1 MPLDYNQF
9 AEKIKAKYP
18 QYKDVDNLE
27 LTKKMIAKYP
37 EYKNQVTLDVPK
49 KKESTSKDSHFY
61 SKALKEV
68 GLSDIDQ
75 PKKQKASVSSGSK
88 PVKEKQSDIYTGYP
102 GKETKKY
109 RLDNSTGKPVWME
122 YSNTT
127 FKGGKQI
134 ENFDKTITDP
144 ARVAS
149 LNKHF
154 GVKASASKE
163 EEVFVGYPGKE
174 LNEYR
179 VRDGEW
185 QRRLPK
191 ATTWEPLHKKET
203 VETLNYYFGKK
214 VDYNAAKA
222 KYSGVTE
229 GIEQV
234 KQKELSDNLKLIN
247 SKIIGKEEEDVVPL
261 LKNSFPGFKFIE
273 SGAMADQMEVIAPNG
288 EKTIISLDNWT
299 HDDDLNQALLLQ
311 DFIRANSNK
320 ELVDATTKM
329 LGTEATLKRFDPQPV
344 DIKIRLG
351 EGEGDVQNLLDIE
364 GSYGSTA
371 QPNTDIVTATQ
382 KAKEARA
389 EYFQKSKENFVDT
402 KDRMKYALRTG
413 STIDDKAAVAA
424 YANLEMDKSVIDSS
438 NNYMND
444 ISDAGKDLKKQY
456 DDLNEYSENIKAKY
470 ENGEI
475 TLDQLNNEYI
485 PQINKIADG
494 LESKRKNIQSSVGD
508 IYTFNNQIKEAAAS
522 NLIIKES
529 TGSFGGG
536 LAYNFSKGLTD
547 VLRLGAG
554 LMGADS
560 ENTKRA
566 QEDFIRTVIGSGT
579 TAEYMASEDRSDLTK
594 VLFSLSQTAG
604 NIVGSG
610 GLGGAASKIGASKLG
625 VSAAEFSPFYATSY
639 YELKDQF
646 DAPEFKDVS
655 DGEKVLMSTLYGFA
669 VGALEKF
676 GVSKSLSKS
685 PLGQNFTNMII
696 KNTFKDLPKD
706 AGKEMIELA
715 IENNIKK
722 KLAATGVNTV
732 GAMFTEL
739 STEATQE
746 GFGIGLKEAYDAVKG
761 KDYFKSGTAWD
772 ITGQILEAGYLGAIG
787 GGIMHTAPASLD
799 LIKNA
804 KKINNIDQLKLMEM
818 TLADADMRSAIFTDI
833 KSKIATGELSK
844 AEGQEQI
851 SAIKQASGIF
861 SKLPDNLSDEQKM
874 TSVNLLTE
882 RTLLQEKIE
891 GKDEA
896 LVSAQKERIN
906 AINEELK
913 TISQNATKENNVE
926 QQKDTTEGSKVEY
939 QGADQGQQE
948 VGTTEGTVGQ
958 TTQQKADTGDSTVAS
973 RSVKE
978 LGTKATQEV
987 NTYIAELGSNER
999 IGGTVD
1005 SVMAK
1010 MNNAEYINDSEIN
1023 STIDTIFSE
1032 VESINN
1038 DANYSDETKKALS
1051 DKLMNIAEQ
1060 LDNYEFRTKTE
1071 TIAVTQRG
1079 TAPVAGQAPTTKISA
1094 EKFFEGQQAEV
1105 NGVPATFKSNKGR
1118 TEAVMDN
1125 GETVV
1130 LDTPTMKIN
1139 EGDFEFDDAGALT
1152 AVTVTDRFGTTAKFT
1167 GDIAM
1172 DLAIKQRENEIGTVE
1187 QADFDTVYKEV
1198 ETKYVK
1204 ETSKSKEATNSE
1216 KVATLRAQEQQ
1227 ELNEAIPNIEEYRV
1241 NGEIDKESMP
1251 ADVLAKY
1258 NEIYDKYDAKIT
1270 PLLPATKTAT
1280 TTKVEKAKPT
1290 VAEKEVVA
1298 EVKPAAK
1305 TIEQEVEEIGQ
1316 LVEGSDIEIDRIA
1329 NTISDKRMAKVVAR
1343 SAKALSRIAPGVK
1356 FKIHATDAEYRLAVD
1371 ESTEGASSNG
1381 TFDPATNTVHVN
1393 LENANNRTVAH
1404 EVFHAILL
1412 NKVRT
1417 NKDATAVTNKMIEAI
1432 SSKLDGNSDLKKYL
1446 DDFASNYEENIQSE
1460 EKLSELVGILAENY
1474 MNAPTSVKDVIYR
1487 WIDRLAKMF
1496 GLDPFKRN
1504 EVYDMLN
1511 TIARKTAKG
1520 KVIKES
1526 EVKVIPSI
1534 TDKNGNLKPPSK
1546 KSVENLKNRKQNIV
1560 NDTKANVSEGNIV
1573 STRLPK
1579 SNDVHS
1585 NNEYIVSISDLEKI
1599 ASKDAGAEAQYIKIA
1614 KEISGYNISKIK
1626 NVENIKDAKKVISEF
1641 KESVKLNLKWLH
1653 DSFGNDVRDIS
1664 KLWYDGANKICNNIS
1679 SNYNYSLEQ
1688 VSGVMAV
1695 LSPQMD
1701 WFRNLSLGERVIDI
1715 YSKQQDSVFDD
1726 KMINYVNTATSG
1738 TGKNKVPL
1746 FKEAKDIVSRVKGKK
1761 LSELNKKDKAYFIRV
1776 FDEVYNPREYNN
1788 ISPNGE
1794 VNGLVRKSDGTPG
1807 ACGWGA
1813 FPTIE
1818 KSISILQDGSI
1829 ENISSNLGNMH
1840 KVRNFFNNI
1849 SNPNDV
1855 NAVTID
1861 THAVAAALLLP
1872 LSGSSTQVLYN
1883 FGGAGNVNTGMNG
1896 TYPVYADAYREL
1908 AKELNLLPRE
1918 VQSITWEAV
1927 RGLFKATFKSNKSNE
1942 ANVNKIWDDYSSG
1955 LLSLDEAHSRIES
1968 IAGGISKPV
1977 WYEYMADDNVKSLDK
1992 NSAGL
1997 DQANLDNEEKTDTTK
2012 RKQKP
2017 VAGNKLFNE
2026 PLKDASTIAD
2036 RYAKKSGITMQ
2047 EVIPVTSLDKEN
2059 SKAISDEFEKMKDDP
2074 TNPEVSAAYNKMAEE
2089 TIAQYKEIV
2098 KDGYF
2103 VEINNEEPYSSSE
2116 DMIKD
2121 LKENKRFKV
2130 FSTESGFGDTGITE
2144 KQRSENPLLK
2154 DSGFKD
2160 VNGETLLVN
2169 DVFRFV
2175 HDFFGHAKFGNSFG
2189 PIGEENAWMIHSV
2202 MYSPLARR
2210 AMTSETRGQN
2220 SYVNFSGVN
2229 EEAFRLRDKARALRQ
2244 EGKIEQANKLVEKVY
2259 DIMKFADQKVGLM
2272 PEWVSGTGN
2281 IDGAVKVRKQKP
2293 SNINAVIKLCKENGF
2308 SNEAITKYLKGKGFS
2323 DEQINNSL
2331 APYIAKENAKNDFN
2345 IEYSRLIDEGAT
2357 EENAFNEAM
2366 DNVVYKMDDDILRE
2380 EVARELMKS
2389 YGKKIKSA
2397 PRAEKIIGK
2406 AKPIT
2411 ITTNDVKGLND
2422 IIKREAKAAK
2432 DKKKQIDEVIATIAA
2447 QVKDLVTKGSISIRQ
2462 MSAIINALK
2471 NTNFDNQVMV
2481 DRFMDYVLKVVSNAD
2496 YIERVNK
2503 GLNFKKAIKRNLN
2516 GKANPFVS
2524 VAKSFTELNPK
2535 WVVDINKYNEISELV
2550 FNSVKPTRITKDAVN
2565 FKKEADIEVIAKYIA
2580 EEQEN
2585 HLKIYE
2591 ANVRD
2596 RYERITEEKSEGKT
2610 IEEMNNILLNLKD
2623 KKDYSSQIAAELKEK
2638 LDEYKKMV
2646 TNDDLAE
2653 VKAAVN
2659 VDLNLIDNKM
2669 AISILD
2675 ALDTYFANGSN
2686 ASLKAIMATYGGIVA
2701 VNEFNGKAKALRMLG
2716 SKKIGRVQNEQ
2727 FTNINMLSKRL
2738 FRGQNAGQAFL
2749 EAIGFNNLVQGS
2761 NRAERQSVN
2770 KQNEYTKKFKNV
2782 KNFNTAEN
2790 IFERNVIAW
2799 LRRRDVNANEQDSF
2813 NKRLKLLKDSVDVLR
2828 KSGTATEIAKADLY
2842 EKVFKKLGLYDDNV
2856 SIENVLGKSEKFNI
2870 DAVDFVTEMW
2880 SDIYPQLSD
2889 TSLGVYNTMLAND
2902 INYTPDKFTN
2912 LDSSI
2917 PSEFDVESSGFMSFN
2932 SNYTLDKNSAGVLM
2946 ETTRPSKLPTNMYID
2961 LDFDRNMFRSYK
2973 LALNDMY
2980 TAEAIR
2986 HTNAFL
2992 KSDKFAEIIPTAE
3005 DRRIVASA
3013 IQGYVSAK
3021 KGKKYIERSEMNF
3034 FNSFLDA
3041 LGGFGAARALAG
3053 FSQFA
3058 NQWATANVFTLINA
3072 GEYMRPLDF
3081 RNKDVLS
3088 MIANSGLPISN
3099 VGIEALT
3106 TIENADKE
3114 LEKAGIVA
3122 TVGGVVDKYTLSYLK
3137 KSNAFL
3143 LKQLLAN
3150 PDRFARVQ
3158 AFAAYYRKS
3167 MAQQGLKADF
3177 KAPMNEKAAKYAQ
3190 SMIDANMD
3198 VSDTEMRGQF
3208 FKSKN
3213 AYVKIIKQVFFPF
3226 STFSM
3231 NQRNRVWSDA
3241 AVLVNP
3247 ANEQER
3253 ITALRSLAAFS
3264 AEFFTYNAIRYGAGL
3279 LIIRG
3284 AVAALG
3290 LDDEE
3295 EEEKIIKKYEENLM
3309 KSIKSSSIT
3318 DVLSP
3323 TPVLDEAT
3331 LSVMNKM
3338 MPMFG
3343 IGTPTEEEFQKYI
3356 DGINEERIY
3365 KGKEKLTE
3373 DEVALKK
3380 DKFML
3385 DEQFQFYIDNEKS
3398 TGMLGIQFSKI
3409 QELYDI
3415 VDAYYTGK
3423 YSRERFA
3430 GGGYEEVSLSD
3441 DAKESLKYIALLKL
3455 EGTLLG
3461 PRETDQI
3468 ANRMF
3473 KIVKDTKTL
3482 TEAQKSKYDVIKKD
3496 YEIDPYK
3503 LSLIKT
3509 TMKTENVLKEIEYI
3523 ESTGGLT
3530 EKQSKEYAKLRAFG
3544 AIDGWGLDDIRK
3556 GKTAKQIIASRQ

>member
-1 MPLDYNQF
+1 MPNNIPPPEEVLGKSN
-9 AEKIKAKYP
+9 KIPPPSKVLGP
-18 QYKDVDNLE
+18 
-27 LTKKMIAKYP
+27 
-37 EYKNQVTLDVPK
+37 PK
-49 KKESTSKDSHFY
+49 KKKSPSKGSQFY
-61 SKALKEV
+61 SKALEEV
-68 GLSDIDQ
+68 GLSAIDR
-75 PKKQKASVSSGSK
+75 PEKQKASVFSPSNIKELAKSDEQKFTETQRKLKSQINELEVEQELSDTEMAQILKWSEEDVKRAKQGVPSKNVVAKPANIDPKSTDTYRNMMSGALGMSINQMKAYKDIESKKYTDSKSRVDDLKSKVKYYDNVDTQERLKNKGYDIDINGDLNDEKTKSALNKENAKWKAFKIEEAKKNDVFDKIDENIDLNLISNTEEYVVDQLRKKFSGSGFVFEESGMGNYLT
-88 PVKEKQSDIYTGYP
+88 VKFIPHDGDIKTLELG
-102 GKETKKY
+102 E
-109 RLDNSTGKPVWME
+109 S
-122 YSNTT
+122 
-127 FKGGKQI
+127 KQI
-134 ENFDKTITDP
+134 EIP
-144 ARVAS
+144 LGGRGS
-149 LNKHF
+149 LSIAKEGNYSDGLSEDNAKKLRDF
-154 GVKASASKE
+154 MKGAYMTNAEWRKFSPTE
-163 EEVFVGYPGKE
+163 EEIKNGRGDSLSHLTWMLKSTNLMAKNPAKYGKE
-174 LNEYR
+174 LIG
-179 VRDGEW
+179 DD
-185 QRRLPK
+185 Q
-191 ATTWEPLHKKET
+191 
-203 VETLNYYFGKK
+203 VENVLER
-214 VDYNAAKA
+214 A
-222 KYSGVTE
+222 
-229 GIEQV
+229 
-234 KQKELSDNLKLIN
+234 
-247 SKIIGKEEEDVVPL
+247 
-261 LKNSFPGFKFIE
+261 SF
-273 SGAMADQMEVIAPNG
+273 
-288 EKTIISLDNWT
+288 
-299 HDDDLNQALLLQ
+299 
-311 DFIRANSNK
+311 
-320 ELVDATTKM
+320 
-329 LGTEATLKRFDPQPV
+329 
-344 DIKIRLG
+344 DIKDEYKWL
-351 EGEGDVQNLLDIE
+351 EGE
-364 GSYGSTA
+364 
-371 QPNTDIVTATQ
+371 
-382 KAKEARA
+382 
-389 EYFQKSKENFVDT
+389 
-402 KDRMKYALRTG
+402 
-413 STIDDKAAVAA
+413 
-424 YANLEMDKSVIDSS
+424 YANLKKQIDTYNQNPTDAGRVTINNRMHELAVKEYKLNEKANEISEVDKNWNKITGAYALEQSKKGTFGGYVWSGIVSGLSLKSVQKMMVGLSMDVGVSL
-438 NNYMND
+438 M
-444 ISDAGKDLKKQY
+444 DAENLTDASTYQMYKD
-456 DDLNEYSENIKAKY
+456 
-470 ENGEI
+470 
-475 TLDQLNNEYI
+475 
-485 PQINKIADG
+485 
-494 LESKRKNIQSSVGD
+494 
-508 IYTFNNQIKEAAAS
+508 
-522 NLIIKES
+522 
-529 TGSFGGG
+529 GG
-536 LAYNFSKGLTD
+536 L
-547 VLRLGAG
+547 
-554 LMGADS
+554 
-560 ENTKRA
+560 
-566 QEDFIRTVIGSGT
+566 
-579 TAEYMASEDRSDLTK
+579 SDDDIK
-594 VLFSLSQTAG
+594 
-604 NIVGSG
+604 
-610 GLGGAASKIGASKLG
+610 
-625 VSAAEFSPFYATSY
+625 
-639 YELKDQF
+639 
-646 DAPEFKDVS
+646 
-655 DGEKVLMSTLYGFA
+655 EKVLAEAKRFIMPRLDEAYTSIATLGTTTEEYKKSPDRSLFENVIAGLAESAGTQMSGLGSLGFFANAYDSMQTQMLGKEFDGLTQSEKMLIAVPYGLV
-669 VGALEKF
+669 VGALEEF
-676 GVSKSLSKS
+676 GYNASTGFSKSGLFNKLVNKIIRKS
-685 PLGQNFTNMII
+685 LT
-696 KNTFKDLPKD
+696 DLPKD
-706 AGKEMIELA
+706 ATIGEIKREINKNVGTLVKSGAIKIAAGSITEGNVEGLQGLTETSTKFLVNELYDKELFQNVPDISTKDGLIEAVGMASEDAALGALGGLIMGGGA
-715 IENNIKK
+715 ISTTTYKQAKFNETSDYKFDHFYGTLMDDNLRKSIKYNTK
-722 KLAATGVNTV
+722 IKLKNGEITESQAKEELESIDRNAGILRSIP
-732 GAMFTEL
+732 TEL
-739 STEATQE
+739 SLRDKKDSFNLIIERNRLEQE
-746 GFGIGLKEAYDAVKG
+746 IDG
-761 KDYFKSGTAWD
+761 KDA
-772 ITGQILEAGYLGAIG
+772 A
-787 GGIMHTAPASLD
+787 
-799 LIKNA
+799 LIVKQKARISEINSELN
-804 KKINNIDQLKLMEM
+804 KISE
-818 TLADADMRSAIFTDI
+818 
-833 KSKIATGELSK
+833 
-844 AEGQEQI
+844 
-851 SAIKQASGIF
+851 
-861 SKLPDNLSDEQKM
+861 
-874 TSVNLLTE
+874 
-882 RTLLQEKIE
+882 
-891 GKDEA
+891 
-896 LVSAQKERIN
+896 
-906 AINEELK
+906 
-913 TISQNATKENNVE
+913 NATKENNVE

-939 QGADQGQQE
+939 QGAVKGQQE

-973 RSVKE
+973 EVQQEEVK
-978 LGTKATQEV
+978 
-987 NTYIAELGSNER
+987 
-999 IGGTVD
+999 
-1005 SVMAK
+1005 
-1010 MNNAEYINDSEIN
+1010 
-1023 STIDTIFSE
+1023 
-1032 VESINN
+1032 
-1038 DANYSDETKKALS
+1038 
-1051 DKLMNIAEQ
+1051 
-1060 LDNYEFRTKTE
+1060 
-1071 TIAVTQRG
+1071 
-1079 TAPVAGQAPTTKISA
+1079 
-1094 EKFFEGQQAEV
+1094 
-1105 NGVPATFKSNKGR
+1105 
-1118 TEAVMDN
+1118 
-1125 GETVV
+1125 
-1130 LDTPTMKIN
+1130 
-1139 EGDFEFDDAGALT
+1139 
-1152 AVTVTDRFGTTAKFT
+1152 
-1167 GDIAM
+1167 
-1172 DLAIKQRENEIGTVE
+1172 
-1187 QADFDTVYKEV
+1187 
-1198 ETKYVK
+1198 
-1204 ETSKSKEATNSE
+1204 
-1216 KVATLRAQEQQ
+1216 TLRAQEQQ
-1227 ELNEAIPNIEEYRV
+1227 ELNEAIPNIEEYIV
-1241 NGEIDKESMP
+1241 NGEINKESMP

-1270 PLLPATKTAT
+1270 PLLPATETAATQVEQVTPTQEKTFEVHVGGIESGFTESAESKDKSPGDIRNEIESAPEDYGVIVTKGTTNGAT
-1280 TTKVEKAKPT
+1280 ENDTFVVAYSKIGGDRQRITEKNGGRSGWVSASVKISENATEQEIAEAKAAATAKMNAILPNIKGGKFVLSSVDAST
-1290 VAEKEVVA
+1290 SVTIGEAKTGKAVAEQEVVA

-1305 TIEQEVEEIGQ
+1305 TVEQEVEEIGQ

-1496 GLDPFKRN
+1496 GLDPFQRN

-1526 EVKVIPSI
+1526 DVKIIESV
-1534 TDKNGNLKPPSK
+1534 DNGTIFESEYVNTNGTVVNT
-1546 KSVENLKNRKQNIV
+1546 KSVRKSKLVNTVVNKSDIIDPNDLEGKPLEIVYYDNFTSSPYELKNRVSGSTVKRKGEGGPGYSYRDEIRSKNIIAAFTTVTKGLNLIQGVRSRNEIAGEPAVVGVALQNKETGHLGNKTTARDFYSPVDGQIAQAV
-1560 NDTKANVSEGNIV
+1560 NDGLLSEQEAVKMLKGAVVAYESTKKGQDPKSSLGFTSNDFNSLNEFFDKIYNISFERRGTFNAIAVPSKPSLKITSATKPYVVTWLNAGIPTLNEYYEETTEQYTKEAEAHDIVKYLDPKLDVIGIDSSVNVSE
-1573 STRLPK
+1573 
-1579 SNDVHS
+1579 
-1585 NNEYIVSISDLEKI
+1585 
-1599 ASKDAGAEAQYIKIA
+1599 
-1614 KEISGYNISKIK
+1614 KEI
-1626 NVENIKDAKKVISEF
+1626 
-1641 KESVKLNLKWLH
+1641 
-1653 DSFGNDVRDIS
+1653 
-1664 KLWYDGANKICNNIS
+1664 
-1679 SNYNYSLEQ
+1679 
-1688 VSGVMAV
+1688 
-1695 LSPQMD
+1695 
-1701 WFRNLSLGERVIDI
+1701 ER
-1715 YSKQQDSVFDD
+1715 
-1726 KMINYVNTATSG
+1726 
-1738 TGKNKVPL
+1738 
-1746 FKEAKDIVSRVKGKK
+1746 AKDMGVEI
-1761 LSELNKKDKAYFIRV
+1761 
-1776 FDEVYNPREYNN
+1776 
-1788 ISPNGE
+1788 
-1794 VNGLVRKSDGTPG
+1794 
-1807 ACGWGA
+1807 
-1813 FPTIE
+1813 
-1818 KSISILQDGSI
+1818 
-1829 ENISSNLGNMH
+1829 
-1840 KVRNFFNNI
+1840 
-1849 SNPNDV
+1849 
-1855 NAVTID
+1855 VTID
-1861 THAVAAALLLP
+1861 DSLTHT
-1872 LSGSSTQVLYN
+1872 S
-1883 FGGAGNVNTGMNG
+1883 
-1896 TYPVYADAYREL
+1896 YPVVL
-1908 AKELNLLPRE
+1908 FGKNIGIP
-1918 VQSITWEAV
+1918 STFNSV
-1927 RGLFKATFKSNKSNE
+1927 RDMAQEWNVPNPFFKAGRRSDKSEPVRIPKRE
-1942 ANVNKIWDDYSSG
+1942 AT
-1955 LLSLDEAHSRIES
+1955 SRKP
-1968 IAGGISKPV
+1968 GI
-1977 WYEYMADDNVKSLDK
+1977 
-1992 NSAGL
+1992 
-1997 DQANLDNEEKTDTTK
+1997 

-2074 TNPEVSAAYNKMAEE
+2074 TNPEVAAAYNKMAEE

-2293 SNINAVIKLCKENGF
+2293 GNINAVIKLCKENGF

-2366 DNVVYKMDDDILRE
+2366 DNIVYKIEDDIVRE
-2380 EVARELMKS
+2380 ELARELMKE

-2503 GLNFKKAIKRNLN
+2503 GLNFKKAIKRNLK
-2516 GKANPFVS
+2516 GRANPFVS

-2535 WVVDINKYNEISELV
+2535 WVVDINKYNEIAELV
-2550 FNSVKPTRITKDAVN
+2550 FNSVKPTRITKDTVN
-2565 FKKEADIEVIAKYIA
+2565 FKKEADIETIAKYIA

-2596 RYERITEEKSEGKT
+2596 RYERITGEKSKGKT
-2610 IEEMNNILLNLKD
+2610 IEEMNTILVNLKGD
-2623 KKDYSSQIAAELKEK
+2623 KKDYSSQITAELKEK
-2638 LDEYKKMV
+2638 LAEYKKMV

-2659 VDLNLIDNKM
+2659 VDLNLIDNEM

-2716 SKKIGRVQNEQ
+2716 SKRVGRFQNEQ
-2727 FTNINMLSKRL
+2727 FTNINMMFKRL
-2738 FRGQNAGQAFL
+2738 FRGQNAGQAFS

-2761 NRAERQSVN
+2761 NRAERQSVD

-2782 KNFNTAEN
+2782 KNFNSAEN

-2799 LRRRDVNANEQDSF
+2799 LKRRDVNANEQDSF

-2828 KSGTATEIAKADLY
+2828 KSGTTIEKEKANVY

-2856 SIENVLGKSEKFNI
+2856 SIEDVLGKSEKFNI

-2880 SDIYPQLSD
+2880 SDIYNQLSD
-2889 TSLGVYNTMLAND
+2889 TALGVYNTMLAND

-2912 LDSSI
+2912 LDSST

-2946 ETTRPSKLPTNMYID
+2946 ETTRPSKLPDNMYID

-2992 KSDKFAEIIPTAE
+2992 KSDKFKEIVPTAE
-3005 DRRIVASA
+3005 DRGLISSA

-3021 KGKKYIERSEMNF
+3021 KGKNYIEKSEMNF
-3034 FNSFLDA
+3034 LNSFLDTV
-3041 LGGFGAARALAG
+3041 GGFGAVRALAG
-3053 FSQFA
+3053 FSQFI
-3058 NQWATANVFTLINA
+3058 NQWSTANVNTMINA
-3072 GEYMRPLDF
+3072 GEYMRPGDLF
-3081 RNKDVLS
+3081 NKDIAS

-3114 LEKAGIVA
+3114 LDKAGIVA
-3122 TVGGVVDKYTLSYLK
+3122 TVGGAIDKYTLNYLK
-3137 KSNAFL
+3137 KWNALL

-3150 PDRFARVQ
+3150 PDRFARIQ

-3167 MAQQGLKADF
+3167 MAQQGLEVDF

-3226 STFSM
+3226 ATFSM

-3241 AVLVNP
+3241 AVVVNA
-3247 ANEQER
+3247 ANNKER
-3253 ITALRSLAAFS
+3253 ATAFRSLGAFS
-3264 AEFFTYNAIRYGAGL
+3264 AEFFAYNGIRYGVGL
-3279 LIIRG
+3279 LIMKG

-3295 EEEKIIKKYEENLM
+3295 EEKIIKKYEENLK

-3323 TPVLDEAT
+3323 TPVLDEGT
-3331 LSVMNKM
+3331 LLVMNKM

-3356 DGINEERIY
+3356 DEINEKRIY

-3373 DEVALKK
+3373 DEVALKRN
-3380 DKFML
+3380 KFML

-3398 TGMLGIQFSKI
+3398 TGMIGIQLTKI

-3415 VDAYYTGK
+3415 VNAYYTGK

-3455 EGTLLG
+3455 EGTILG

-3503 LSLIKT
+3503 MSLIKT

-3544 AIDGWGLDDIRK
+3544 EIDGWGLDDIRK

>member
-18 QYKDVDNLE
+18 EYKDVDNLE

-49 KKESTSKDSHFY
+49 KKKSTSKGSQFY
-61 SKALKEV
+61 SKALEEV
-68 GLSDIDQ
+68 GLSAIDR
-75 PKKQKASVSSGSK
+75 PEKQKASVSSGSK
-88 PVKEKQSDIYTGYP
+88 DLSYAKIKVNSAGETVVTETVTINPQDVVKPGDLKTRKDLFTGYP
-102 GKETKKY
+102 GKEKNIY
-109 RLDNSTGKPVWME
+109 RLDTVAGVPVWLE
-122 YSNTT
+122 KND
-127 FKGGKQI
+127 KGAPLPNGQKLY
-134 ENFDKTITDP
+134 DKVITDP
-144 ARVAS
+144 ARVAA
-149 LNKHF
+149 LNKQF
-154 GVKASASKE
+154 GKKASTSKE

-203 VETLNYYFGKK
+203 IQTLNYQFGKK
-214 VDYNAAKA
+214 VEYNAAKA

-229 GIEQV
+229 DLEKV
-234 KQKELSDNLKLIN
+234 KEDQLNSNLKLIN
-247 SKIIGKEEEDVVPL
+247 SKIIGQSEEQVVPL
-261 LKNSFPGFKFIE
+261 LRSAFPDFEFSEEGFMTDEMLVRSRLTDK
-273 SGAMADQMEVIAPNG
+273 
-288 EKTIISLDNWT
+288 IIRIPLDNFT
-299 HDDDLNQALLLQ
+299 HGDDLNRSLELQ
-311 DFIRANSNK
+311 EFIRANSNK
-320 ELVDATTKM
+320 ELEESKNKM
-329 LGTEATLKRFDPQPV
+329 LGFEAAVSKFNPQPV
-344 DIKIRLG
+344 DVKIRLG
-351 EGEGDVQNLLDIE
+351 EGEGDVQSLLDIQ
-364 GSYGSTA
+364 GSYGSTD
-371 QPNTDIVTATQ
+371 QPSIDIMTANI

-389 EYFQKSKENFVDT
+389 DYFKKSKETFIDA
-402 KDRMKYALRTG
+402 KDKMKYAMRTG
-413 STIDDKAAVAA
+413 STIDDRSAQAAF
-424 YANLEMDKSVIDSS
+424 ANLEMDNSVIKSS

-444 ISDAGKDLKKQY
+444 ISEAGKNLEKQY
-456 DDLNEYSENIKAKY
+456 NDLSNYSEDIKTKY
-470 ENGEI
+470 ESGQI

-485 PQINKIADG
+485 PQINKMSAD
-494 LESKRKNIQSSVGD
+494 LETKRKNIESSFGD
-508 IYTFNNQIKEAAAS
+508 VYTFNSQIEEAAAN

-529 TGSFGGG
+529 TGTVGGG
-536 LAYNFSKGLTD
+536 IAYNFSKGLTD
-547 VLRLGAG
+547 VLRGVAGAA
-554 LMGADS
+554 GAESKD
-560 ENTKRA
+560 TKA
-566 QEDFIRTVIGSGT
+566 VQEDIIRAVVGYGT
-579 TAEYMASEDRSDLTK
+579 TAEYMASDKRNDLTK

-610 GLGGAASKIGASKLG
+610 GLGGLAKSVGASKLG
-625 VSAAEFSPFYATSY
+625 VKTAELVPFYATSY

-646 DAPEFKDVS
+646 DGPDFEDVS
-655 DGEKVLMSTLYGFA
+655 DAEKVLMSSLYGLG

-676 GVSKSLSKS
+676 GVSKALSSS
-685 PLGQNFTNMII
+685 PLGKNFTNMII
-696 KNTFKDLPKD
+696 KNTFKDLPKN
-706 AGKEMIELA
+706 ASKEMIELA
-715 IENNIKK
+715 ISNNIKK
-722 KLAATGVNTV
+722 QLASKGVNTV
-732 GAMFTEL
+732 AAMLTEF

-761 KDYFKSGTAWD
+761 KDYFKSGTAWE
-772 ITGQILEAGYLGAIG
+772 ITGQIIEAGYLGAIG
-787 GGIMHTAPASLD
+787 GGIMQIPAASYD
-799 LIKNA
+799 MVKNSG
-804 KKINNIDQLKLMEM
+804 KLNNIDQMKLMEM
-818 TLADADMRSAIFTDI
+818 TVNDADMRAAMFANIKGKVITKELTKQEGREQIKAVKDASAIFN
-833 KSKIATGELSK
+833 
-844 AEGQEQI
+844 
-851 SAIKQASGIF
+851 
-861 SKLPDNLSDEQKM
+861 KLPENLNDSDKL
-874 TSVNLLTE
+874 TAVNLLTE
-882 RTLLQEKIE
+882 KITIESKIE
-891 GKDEA
+891 GKDPA

-926 QQKDTTEGSKVEY
+926 QQEGTTEGSTVEY
-939 QGADQGQQE
+939 QGAVKGQQE

-958 TTQQKADTGDSTVAS
+958 ATQQKTDTGDSTVAS
-973 RSVKE
+973 EVQQEEVK
-978 LGTKATQEV
+978 
-987 NTYIAELGSNER
+987 
-999 IGGTVD
+999 
-1005 SVMAK
+1005 
-1010 MNNAEYINDSEIN
+1010 
-1023 STIDTIFSE
+1023 
-1032 VESINN
+1032 
-1038 DANYSDETKKALS
+1038 
-1051 DKLMNIAEQ
+1051 
-1060 LDNYEFRTKTE
+1060 
-1071 TIAVTQRG
+1071 
-1079 TAPVAGQAPTTKISA
+1079 
-1094 EKFFEGQQAEV
+1094 
-1105 NGVPATFKSNKGR
+1105 
-1118 TEAVMDN
+1118 
-1125 GETVV
+1125 
-1130 LDTPTMKIN
+1130 
-1139 EGDFEFDDAGALT
+1139 
-1152 AVTVTDRFGTTAKFT
+1152 
-1167 GDIAM
+1167 
-1172 DLAIKQRENEIGTVE
+1172 
-1187 QADFDTVYKEV
+1187 
-1198 ETKYVK
+1198 
-1204 ETSKSKEATNSE
+1204 
-1216 KVATLRAQEQQ
+1216 TLRAQEQQ
-1227 ELNEAIPNIEEYRV
+1227 ELNEAIPNIEEYKV
-1241 NGEIDKESMP
+1241 DGEINKESMP

-1270 PLLPATKTAT
+1270 PLLPATETAATQVEQVTPTQEKTFEVHVGGIESGFTESAESKDKSPGDIRNEIESAPEDYGVIVTKGTTNGAT
-1280 TTKVEKAKPT
+1280 ENDTFVVAYSKIGGDRQRITEKNGGRSGWVSASVKISENATEQEIAEAKAAATAKMNAILPNIKGGKFVLSSVDAST
-1290 VAEKEVVA
+1290 SVTIGEAKTGKAVAEQ
-1298 EVKPAAK
+1298 VKPATK
-1305 TIEQEVEEIGQ
+1305 TVEQEVEELGQ
-1316 LVEGSDIEIDRIA
+1316 LVEGSDVEIDRIA
-1329 NTISDKRMAKVVAR
+1329 NTIPDKRMAKIVSRA
-1343 SAKALSRIAPGVK
+1343 AKAISRITPGVK

-1371 ESTEGASSNG
+1371 ESTEEDSSNG
-1381 TFDPATNTVHVN
+1381 TFNPATNTVHIN
-1393 LENANNRTVAH
+1393 LTKANSRTVAH

-1417 NKDATAVTNKMIEAI
+1417 NKDAAAVTKKMIEAI
-1432 SSKLDGNSDLKKYL
+1432 SSKLDGMPDLKKYL

-1496 GLDPFKRN
+1496 GLDPFQRN

-1526 EVKVIPSI
+1526 EVKIIPTSKEI
-1534 TDKNGNLKPPSK
+1534 SDMNKRFQADFSDPMSKLTFVFDKNGDKFKKLEDDGYITKNKSIKDFNGKYIYLHQPDAAFSGMIYKDGEILVEGKGGVFYPIKFHEDGYFWASTKDTAATMAKQLNVVMQQNGGTIYMALTSAPYDKLMSSTTMSNAVLDFFLSKAFDKTFKLSEAQLKSSLIKAANDVKIK
-1546 KSVENLKNRKQNIV
+1546 KSKNKKGEIVEKRTSLNLNLTSKMTIEEIKSAIRTALNPDVNVFGDRKNFSEELIKLMATEINKNDVAINQFGKLFSEGIQNKYFKGITKTGKLKISTTNMIQALSEMFTEPMLKEGVNRKNGGQVYAILELNGAVEPFKTEQHESYPMAI
-1560 NDTKANVSEGNIV
+1560 
-1573 STRLPK
+1573 K
-1579 SNDVHS
+1579 SS
-1585 NNEYIVSISDLEKI
+1585 SD
-1599 ASKDAGAEAQYIKIA
+1599 SK
-1614 KEISGYNISKIK
+1614 
-1626 NVENIKDAKKVISEF
+1626 
-1641 KESVKLNLKWLH
+1641 VKLNILTDRQNW
-1653 DSFGNDVRDIS
+1653 FDVFEDPDTNEIVTKDR
-1664 KLWYDGANKICNNIS
+1664 L
-1679 SNYNYSLEQ
+1679 
-1688 VSGVMAV
+1688 
-1695 LSPQMD
+1695 
-1701 WFRNLSLGERVIDI
+1701 
-1715 YSKQQDSVFDD
+1715 
-1726 KMINYVNTATSG
+1726 INV
-1738 TGKNKVPL
+1738 
-1746 FKEAKDIVSRVKGKK
+1746 
-1761 LSELNKKDKAYFIRV
+1761 
-1776 FDEVYNPREYNN
+1776 
-1788 ISPNGE
+1788 
-1794 VNGLVRKSDGTPG
+1794 
-1807 ACGWGA
+1807 
-1813 FPTIE
+1813 FPT
-1818 KSISILQDGSI
+1818 
-1829 ENISSNLGNMH
+1829 
-1840 KVRNFFNNI
+1840 
-1849 SNPNDV
+1849 
-1855 NAVTID
+1855 
-1861 THAVAAALLLP
+1861 
-1872 LSGSSTQVLYN
+1872 
-1883 FGGAGNVNTGMNG
+1883 TG
-1896 TYPVYADAYREL
+1896 V
-1908 AKELNLLPRE
+1908 
-1918 VQSITWEAV
+1918 
-1927 RGLFKATFKSNKSNE
+1927 SNKGLKLNTS
-1942 ANVNKIWDDYSSG
+1942 KIEG
-1955 LLSLDEAHSRIES
+1955 TT
-1968 IAGGISKPV
+1968 K
-1977 WYEYMADDNVKSLDK
+1977 
-1992 NSAGL
+1992 
-1997 DQANLDNEEKTDTTK
+1997 EETDTTK
-2012 RKQKP
+2012 RQQKK
-2017 VAGNKLFNE
+2017 VYN
-2026 PLKDASTIAD
+2026 ASP
-2036 RYAKKSGITMQ
+2036 K
-2047 EVIPVTSLDKEN
+2047 
-2059 SKAISDEFEKMKDDP
+2059 
-2074 TNPEVSAAYNKMAEE
+2074 
-2089 TIAQYKEIV
+2089 
-2098 KDGYF
+2098 
-2103 VEINNEEPYSSSE
+2103 
-2116 DMIKD
+2116 
-2121 LKENKRFKV
+2121 
-2130 FSTESGFGDTGITE
+2130 GITE
-2144 KQRSENPLLK
+2144 LGKR
-2154 DSGFKD
+2154 
-2160 VNGETLLVN
+2160 
-2169 DVFRFV
+2169 
-2175 HDFFGHAKFGNSFG
+2175 
-2189 PIGEENAWMIHSV
+2189 
-2202 MYSPLARR
+2202 
-2210 AMTSETRGQN
+2210 
-2220 SYVNFSGVN
+2220 SGVVYFATDKR
-2229 EEAFRLRDKARALRQ
+2229 EADAYAQMNRGKVREFEISEADIVDEKVVRDKITVL
-2244 EGKIEQANKLVEKVY
+2244 
-2259 DIMKFADQKVGLM
+2259 GLM
-2272 PEWVSGTGN
+2272 PKDKDYTVEESNVYELIDNRFDNSLSDSDIKKLFDALKQDGIVAFSYEDGAQVSGRTTESIAV
-2281 IDGAVKVRKQKP
+2281 IDTDVVQGMLKKQQNKKQKD
-2293 SNINAVIKLCKENGF
+2293 INKVTKLAKSKGF
-2308 SNEAITKYLKGKGFS
+2308 SNEAIVQYLRKEGFS
-2323 DEQINNSL
+2323 EDQINEVL
-2331 APYIAKENAKNDFN
+2331 APYIFKDDIAQSFSQEVD
-2345 IEYSRLIDEGAT
+2345 RLVSEGAT

-2366 DNVVYKMDDDILRE
+2366 DNIVYKIEDDIVRE
-2380 EVARELMKS
+2380 ELARELMKE
-2389 YGKKIKSA
+2389 YDKKIKSA

-2503 GLNFKKAIKRNLN
+2503 GLNFKKAIKRNLK
-2516 GKANPFVS
+2516 GRANPFVS

-2535 WVVDINKYNEISELV
+2535 WVVDINKYNEIAELV
-2550 FNSVKPTRITKDAVN
+2550 FNSVKPTRITRKDDKFKVAKTAADERLFGSPKAVSINKGRIN

-2596 RYERITEEKSEGKT
+2596 RYERITGEKSKGKT
-2610 IEEMNNILLNLKD
+2610 IGEMNTILVNLKGD
-2623 KKDYSSQIAAELKEK
+2623 KKDYSSQITAELKEK
-2638 LDEYKKMV
+2638 LAEYKKMV
-2646 TNDDLAE
+2646 TNEDLAE

-2659 VDLNLIDNKM
+2659 VDLNLIDNEM

-2716 SKKIGRVQNEQ
+2716 SKRVGRFQNEQ
-2727 FTNINMLSKRL
+2727 FTNINMMFKRL
-2738 FRGQNAGQAFL
+2738 FRGQNAGQAFS

-2761 NRAERQSVN
+2761 NRAERQSVD

-2782 KNFNTAEN
+2782 KNFNSAEN

-2813 NKRLKLLKDSVDVLR
+2813 NNRLKLLKDSVDVLR
-2828 KSGTATEIAKADLY
+2828 KSGTTIEKEKANVY

-2856 SIENVLGKSEKFNI
+2856 SIEDVLGKSEKFNI

-2880 SDIYPQLSD
+2880 SDIYNQLSD
-2889 TSLGVYNTMLAND
+2889 TALGVYNTMLAND

-2912 LDSSI
+2912 LDSFT

-2946 ETTRPSKLPTNMYID
+2946 ETTRPSKLPDNMYID

-2992 KSDKFAEIIPTAE
+2992 KSDKFKEIVPTAE
-3005 DRRIVASA
+3005 DRGLIASS

-3021 KGKKYIERSEMNF
+3021 KGKNYIQKSEMNF
-3034 FNSFLDA
+3034 LNSFLDA
-3041 LGGFGAARALAG
+3041 VGGFGAARALAG
-3053 FSQFA
+3053 FSQFI
-3058 NQWATANVFTLINA
+3058 NQWTTANVNTLINA

-3081 RNKDVLS
+3081 YNKDVAT

-3226 STFSM
+3226 ATFSM
-3231 NQRNRVWSDA
+3231 NQRNRVWSDFAIGWNKLSSKEDKIA
-3241 AVLVNP
+3241 A
-3247 ANEQER
+3247 R
-3253 ITALRSLAAFS
+3253 RSLAAFS
-3264 AEFFTYNAIRYGAGL
+3264 AEFITYNAIRYGVGL
-3279 LIIRG
+3279 LIMKL

-3290 LDDEE
+3290 LDDE

-3323 TPVLDEAT
+3323 TPVLDEVT
-3331 LSVMNKM
+3331 LSAMNKM

-3398 TGMLGIQFSKI
+3398 TGMIGIQLTKI

-3482 TEAQKSKYDVIKKD
+3482 TEAQKAKYDVIKKD

-3503 LSLIKT
+3503 MSLIKT

-3544 AIDGWGLDDIRK
+3544 EIDGWGLDDIRK

>member
-1 MPLDYNQF
+1 MPNEVLLSEANRAKLDG
-9 AEKIKAKYP
+9 I
-18 QYKDVDNLE
+18 VS
-27 LTKKMIAKYP
+27 KMIANKESDDNIKFVVEDFKKKYS
-37 EYKNQVTLDVPK
+37 EAPK
-49 KKESTSKDSHFY
+49 KKKSPSKGSQFY
-61 SKALKEV
+61 SKALEEV
-68 GLSDIDQ
+68 GLSAIDR
-75 PKKQKASVSSGSK
+75 PEKQKASVSSGSTTIDRK
-88 PVKEKQSDIYTGYP
+88 QAAIDKAKASYPDLYTKTKVAQVDKEKAKVIAEIS
-102 GKETKKY
+102 
-109 RLDNSTGKPVWME
+109 RLENEIRDE
-122 YSNTT
+122 
-127 FKGGKQI
+127 KQ
-134 ENFDKTITDP
+134 
-144 ARVAS
+144 
-149 LNKHF
+149 L
-154 GVKASASKE
+154 
-163 EEVFVGYPGKE
+163 
-174 LNEYR
+174 
-179 VRDGEW
+179 
-185 QRRLPK
+185 
-191 ATTWEPLHKKET
+191 
-203 VETLNYYFGKK
+203 
-214 VDYNAAKA
+214 
-222 KYSGVTE
+222 
-229 GIEQV
+229 
-234 KQKELSDNLKLIN
+234 NLKKDIDEMMIN
-247 SKIIGKEEEDVVPL
+247 SEMTDAEMAKVFRWSEEDVRKAKAGTPSKKVPYAPAMAKPKDAEQIIKDVKKAEVYKGIWKDQQNK
-261 LKNSFPGFKFIE
+261 KNQIFDTIDNNIDSDFISNTEEYVVENLRNKFSGSGFIFEE
-273 SGAMADQMEVIAPNG
+273 SGM
-288 EKTIISLDNWT
+288 
-299 HDDDLNQALLLQ
+299 
-311 DFIRANSNK
+311 
-320 ELVDATTKM
+320 
-329 LGTEATLKRFDPQPV
+329 
-344 DIKIRLG
+344 
-351 EGEGDVQNLLDIE
+351 
-364 GSYGSTA
+364 GSYLTVKFTPDGLT
-371 QPNTDIVTATQ
+371 T
-382 KAKEARA
+382 
-389 EYFQKSKENFVDT
+389 SKEIEIPLNYGD
-402 KDRMKYALRTG
+402 RTG
-413 STIDDKAAVAA
+413 
-424 YANLEMDKSVIDSS
+424 L
-438 NNYMND
+438 ND
-444 ISDAGKDLKKQY
+444 INAKKLKDFMKGAYMTK
-456 DDLNEYSENIKAKY
+456 SEWQKFSPTSSEVKGDKY
-470 ENGEI
+470 ENGETDWMLRASELMSKNPMKYGEELI
-475 TLDQLNNEYI
+475 NKEQQSNVLNKYSRSISQEYKWLESDYANLKKQIDAYNQNPTDEERISINNRMHELSVKEYNLNN
-485 PQINKIADG
+485 KAKK
-494 LESKRKNIQSSVGD
+494 LSD
-508 IYTFNNQIKEAAAS
+508 IDK
-522 NLIIKES
+522 
-529 TGSFGGG
+529 
-536 LAYNFSKGLTD
+536 NFSKATAAYTLEKSKKGTFLGQ
-547 VLRLGAG
+547 LGAQFASG
-554 LMGADS
+554 FGSLGKASANIGIELMS
-560 ENTKRA
+560 
-566 QEDFIRTVIGSGT
+566 DFIPAEDMVDPITYSELKDSGMSDDQISDYAAKELKRTIMPALEDAYYRIGSAGST
-579 TAEYMASEDRSDLTK
+579 TKEYIQSEDRGTIEN
-594 VLFSLSQTAG
+594 VLGSLAESLGTAL
-604 NIVGSG
+604 SG
-610 GLGGAASKIGASKLG
+610 GSNPMQRLAFFAQSYNSMSEQMRGK
-625 VSAAEFSPFYATSY
+625 EFDGMSESDKMLVAVPFG
-639 YELKDQF
+639 L
-646 DAPEFKDVS
+646 
-655 DGEKVLMSTLYGFA
+655 A

-676 GVSKSLSKS
+676 GYNASMGLGKSGIFNKTVNTVIRKSL
-685 PLGQNFTNMII
+685 T
-696 KNTFKDLPKD
+696 DLPKD
-706 AGKEMIELA
+706 ATIGEIKREINKNVSNLVKSGAIKIVAGSITEGNVEGIQNLTETGTKFLVNEIYDKELFQNVPDITTRDGIMEAVSMASEDAALGALGGLIMSGGSISTQTYKQAKFNETSDYNFDLFYGTLMD
-715 IENNIKK
+715 ENLRSSLKYNTNIKLK
-722 KLAATGVNTV
+722 NGEITESEAKEELESIDRNTGILRSIP
-732 GAMFTEL
+732 AEL
-739 STEATQE
+739 SLRDKKDSFNLISERNKLEQE
-746 GFGIGLKEAYDAVKG
+746 IDG
-761 KDYFKSGTAWD
+761 KDA
-772 ITGQILEAGYLGAIG
+772 A
-787 GGIMHTAPASLD
+787 
-799 LIKNA
+799 LIVKQKARISEINSELN
-804 KKINNIDQLKLMEM
+804 KISE
-818 TLADADMRSAIFTDI
+818 
-833 KSKIATGELSK
+833 
-844 AEGQEQI
+844 
-851 SAIKQASGIF
+851 
-861 SKLPDNLSDEQKM
+861 
-874 TSVNLLTE
+874 
-882 RTLLQEKIE
+882 
-891 GKDEA
+891 
-896 LVSAQKERIN
+896 
-906 AINEELK
+906 
-913 TISQNATKENNVE
+913 NATKENNVE
-926 QQKDTTEGSKVEY
+926 QQEDTTEGSKVEY
-939 QGADQGQQE
+939 QGAVKGQQE
-948 VGTTEGTVGQ
+948 VGTTEGSVGQ
-958 TTQQKADTGDSTVAS
+958 TTQQKTDTGDSTVES

-1094 EKFFEGQQAEV
+1094 EKFFEGQTAEV

-1139 EGDFEFDDAGALT
+1139 EGDFEFDDAGALM

-1204 ETSKSKEATNSE
+1204 ETSKSKEAVNSE
-1216 KVATLRAQEQQ
+1216 KVKTLRAQEQQ

-1241 NGEIDKESMP
+1241 DGEINKESMP

-1280 TTKVEKAKPT
+1280 TTKVEQATPT
-1290 VAEKEVVA
+1290 VAKQEVVT

-1305 TIEQEVEEIGQ
+1305 TVEQEVEELSALIEGQ
-1316 LVEGSDIEIDRIA
+1316 PKFQKGTEGTVDETQIDSITEEMNSMPEDIA
-1329 NTISDKRMAKVVAR
+1329 NFDVPSDLTTKNKTNINSLIKRFGDKLKLVFKGGVIKDISDYNGIPMIFTISDQLTSGNIKNQFTGNTIDLNGGIGFNLTEGNENNAWANTAKEEAEGM
-1343 SAKALSRIAPGVK
+1343 LSRAQDVYSK
-1356 FKIHATDAEYRLAVD
+1356 
-1371 ESTEGASSNG
+1371 
-1381 TFDPATNTVHVN
+1381 
-1393 LENANNRTVAH
+1393 
-1404 EVFHAILL
+1404 
-1412 NKVRT
+1412 
-1417 NKDATAVTNKMIEAI
+1417 NKD
-1432 SSKLDGNSDLKKYL
+1432 L
-1446 DDFASNYEENIQSE
+1446 F
-1460 EKLSELVGILAENY
+1460 
-1474 MNAPTSVKDVIYR
+1474 
-1487 WIDRLAKMF
+1487 DRLWA
-1496 GLDPFKRN
+1496 
-1504 EVYDMLN
+1504 E
-1511 TIARKTAKG
+1511 G
-1520 KVIKES
+1520 K
-1526 EVKVIPSI
+1526 
-1534 TDKNGNLKPPSK
+1534 
-1546 KSVENLKNRKQNIV
+1546 
-1560 NDTKANVSEGNIV
+1560 
-1573 STRLPK
+1573 LPK
-1579 SNDVHS
+1579 GQIPMA
-1585 NNEYIVSISDLEKI
+1585 IVKM
-1599 ASKDAGAEAQYIKIA
+1599 G
-1614 KEISGYNISKIK
+1614 
-1626 NVENIKDAKKVISEF
+1626 
-1641 KESVKLNLKWLH
+1641 
-1653 DSFGNDVRDIS
+1653 
-1664 KLWYDGANKICNNIS
+1664 
-1679 SNYNYSLEQ
+1679 
-1688 VSGVMAV
+1688 
-1695 LSPQMD
+1695 
-1701 WFRNLSLGERVIDI
+1701 
-1715 YSKQQDSVFDD
+1715 QDS
-1726 KMINYVNTATSG
+1726 I
-1738 TGKNKVPL
+1738 
-1746 FKEAKDIVSRVKGKK
+1746 
-1761 LSELNKKDKAYFIRV
+1761 
-1776 FDEVYNPREYNN
+1776 
-1788 ISPNGE
+1788 
-1794 VNGLVRKSDGTPG
+1794 
-1807 ACGWGA
+1807 
-1813 FPTIE
+1813 
-1818 KSISILQDGSI
+1818 
-1829 ENISSNLGNMH
+1829 
-1840 KVRNFFNNI
+1840 
-1849 SNPNDV
+1849 
-1855 NAVTID
+1855 
-1861 THAVAAALLLP
+1861 
-1872 LSGSSTQVLYN
+1872 
-1883 FGGAGNVNTGMNG
+1883 
-1896 TYPVYADAYREL
+1896 
-1908 AKELNLLPRE
+1908 
-1918 VQSITWEAV
+1918 
-1927 RGLFKATFKSNKSNE
+1927 KSNE
-1942 ANVNKIWDDYSSG
+1942 ALFRFASDTIKKKFSKSERVNSLNGLIEDISAVNTDSKVISFIKENNFKTIDELLDNMNTLKPIGERAIVTNFLFTGSIKLDTETKPTATPKSKAALALVGDKDKSYYKYIHLQTINNAIQDESTKSIPSSHIIGITGVDVLNPGITQPKHRNYPYGVRGGLIGILESPVHAADIFPEMYSKSFYLNKENKKGKFPSVNQAVDQSVAASGPVASIKAFRGAKISTKMTEVQK
-1955 LLSLDEAHSRIES
+1955 LLGKLKLAFPTVTIVDTQEEF
-1968 IAGGISKPV
+1968 
-1977 WYEYMADDNVKSLDK
+1977 DKSL
-1992 NSAGL
+1992 
-1997 DQANLDNEEKTDTTK
+1997 E
-2012 RKQKP
+2012 
-2017 VAGNKLFNE
+2017 
-2026 PLKDASTIAD
+2026 
-2036 RYAKKSGITMQ
+2036 
-2047 EVIPVTSLDKEN
+2047 
-2059 SKAISDEFEKMKDDP
+2059 SDEVKKF
-2074 TNPEVSAAYNKMAEE
+2074 
-2089 TIAQYKEIV
+2089 V
-2098 KDGYF
+2098 KDGEVVYGF
-2103 VEINNEEPYSSSE
+2103 TKDGKIFLNPKKANSNTAIHEYSHIWMGFLEENNPKLLAKAYNLLEGTEV
-2116 DMIKD
+2116 
-2121 LKENKRFKV
+2121 LKRKIAE
-2130 FSTESGFGDTGITE
+2130 FGDVKLAREEALAELIAN
-2144 KQRSENPLLK
+2144 K
-2154 DSGFKD
+2154 
-2160 VNGETLLVN
+2160 GETLIEAGKKSKFKNWLN
-2169 DVFRFV
+2169 AVF
-2175 HDFFGHAKFGNSFG
+2175 
-2189 PIGEENAWMIHSV
+2189 
-2202 MYSPLARR
+2202 
-2210 AMTSETRGQN
+2210 
-2220 SYVNFSGVN
+2220 SYVKSNFKAFDKLTP
-2229 EEAFRLRDKARALRQ
+2229 EEFQNISLNDFVDGSLASLLGGKEITSKEIKKAKVLFSKGKYKEASDVVKIARDNGFSDAATRQ
-2244 EGKIEQANKLVEKVY
+2244 YLLNKGFSVEQ
-2259 DIMKFADQKVGLM
+2259 
-2272 PEWVSGTGN
+2272 
-2281 IDGAVKVRKQKP
+2281 IDGA
-2293 SNINAVIKLCKENGF
+2293 
-2308 SNEAITKYLKGKGFS
+2308 
-2323 DEQINNSL
+2323 L
-2331 APYIAKENAKNDFN
+2331 APYIAKDNAITEFN
-2345 IEYSRLIDEGAT
+2345 KEYNKLIDKGET
-2357 EENAFNEAM
+2357 EANAFDEAM
-2366 DNVVYKMDDDILRE
+2366 YNVVFNLDNDALIE
-2380 EVARELMKS
+2380 EVSNELMKS
-2389 YGKKIKSA
+2389 YGKKTKPSAYKPKSVT
-2397 PRAEKIIGK
+2397 IISNN
-2406 AKPIT
+2406 A
-2411 ITTNDVKGLND
+2411 KGLAD
-2422 IIKREAKAAK
+2422 LIRIESKAVRE
-2432 DKKKQIDEVIATIAA
+2432 KKKQIKEVLASISS
-2447 QVKDLVTKGSISIRQ
+2447 QVKDMVTKGSISVRQ
-2462 MSAIINALK
+2462 MSAIVNALK
-2471 NTNFDNQVMV
+2471 NTNLESRIMV
-2481 DRFMDYVLKVVSNAD
+2481 DRFVDYVSKVVSNAD

-2516 GKANPFVS
+2516 KRANPFVS

-2535 WVVDINKYNEISELV
+2535 WVVDINKYNEVAELV

-2565 FKKEADIEVIAKYIA
+2565 FKQEADIEVIAKYIA

-2585 HLKIYE
+2585 HLKIHE

-2638 LDEYKKMV
+2638 LAEYKKMV

-2659 VDLNLIDNKM
+2659 VDLNLIDTKM

-2761 NRAERQSVN
+2761 NRAERQSVD
-2770 KQNEYTKKFKNV
+2770 KQNEYTKRFKNV

-2828 KSGTATEIAKADLY
+2828 KSGTATEIAKADVY

-2946 ETTRPSKLPTNMYID
+2946 ETTRPSKLPANMYID

-2992 KSDKFAEIIPTAE
+2992 KSDKFSEIIPTAE

-3021 KGKKYIERSEMNF
+3021 KGKNYIERSEMNF

-3122 TVGGVVDKYTLSYLK
+3122 TVGGAVDKYTLRYLK

-3190 SMIDANMD
+3190 SMVDANMD

-3241 AVLVNP
+3241 AVVVNP
-3247 ANEQER
+3247 ANKQER

-3290 LDDEE
+3290 LDDE

-3373 DEVALKK
+3373 DEVAIKRNK
-3380 DKFML
+3380 YML

-3482 TEAQKSKYDVIKKD
+3482 TEAQKAKYDVIKKD
-3496 YEIDPYK
+3496 YKIDAYK

-3544 AIDGWGLDDIRK
+3544 EIDGWGLDDIRK